1 MENQNSVTR
10 FCIDKFKQ
18 HFSAKI
24 NFNMYVVSNLFQNL
38 NFQELFFFKA
48 LNANTNIYYVFPLKK
63 NSLSE
68 LSIYVSGKFRSL
80 ETVIRSIQTFKN
92 ESLLKGNRGLKF
104 KSEKI
109 EVEVKNIKAEGVLI
123 RKKSIA
129 C

>member
-38 NFQELFFFKA
+38 NLQELFFLKKA
-48 LNANTNIYYVFPLKK
+48 LIANTNIYYVFPFKK

-80 ETVIRSIQTFKN
+80 ETVIRSIQSF
-92 ESLLKGNRGLKF
+92 
-104 KSEKI
+104 
-109 EVEVKNIKAEGVLI
+109 
-123 RKKSIA
+123 
-129 C
+129 

>member
-48 LNANTNIYYVFPLKK
+48 LNANTNIYYVFPFKK

-92 ESLLKGNRGLKF
+92 ESLLKGNRGLKTP
-104 KSEKI
+104 K
-109 EVEVKNIKAEGVLI
+109 
-123 RKKSIA
+123 RKQNDSI
-129 C
+129 CL

>member
-38 NFQELFFFKA
+38 NLQELFFLKSSNYQHEY
-48 LNANTNIYYVFPLKK
+48 LYVFPFKR
-63 NSLSE
+63 NSSSE

-92 ESLLKGNRGLKF
+92 ESLLKGNRGLK
-104 KSEKI
+104 
-109 EVEVKNIKAEGVLI
+109 
-123 RKKSIA
+123 
-129 C
+129 